1 MKVNITKDDLSRG
14 LAVVS
19 RVVTGKGQLPVLGN
33 VLLEAEKT
41 GLNLAGTNLELG
53 LRADVGGKVIEE
65 GKITVPGRSLA
76 EFVSSLG
83 SQELVSLET
92 DGEKLKI
99 KAGKFG
105 ATFAGISATEFPIM
119 PRMTEKSSIKINK
132 KIISEIAREVAY
144 AAAADE
150 SRPVLTGV
158 RWSVEGD
165 KLLVTAT
172 DGFRLARKMFN
183 VQSSMSNLDGL
194 ILPARTIME
203 LARIEDEGPAFAEA
217 SAGKDEVEM
226 QVVKENNQVI
236 FRVGKVEVISRVLE
250 GNYPEVDKIIP
261 NEWKTRVTLDKAEL
275 ERAVRAAGI
284 FARDNNNI
292 IKFNVQS
299 SMFNVR
305 AAAKESGESE
315 IEIEIEKMEGE
326 EGEISF
332 NYRYVMDYLGSIDKE
347 RVILEMSGN
356 LAPGVWKAEGEE
368 GLTALIMPVRV

>member
-1 MKVNITKDDLSRG
+1 MKVNITKDDLDKG
-14 LAVVS
+14 LGIVS

-41 GLNLAGTNLELG
+41 GLSLAGTNLELG

-65 GKITVPGRSLA
+65 GKITVPGRNLT
-76 EFVSSLG
+76 EFVTSLLG
-83 SQELVSLET
+83 SSPVELET

-105 ATFAGISATEFPIM
+105 ATFAGIAASEFPIL
-119 PRMTEKSSIKINK
+119 PRMDGKNVIKINK
-132 KIISEIAREVAY
+132 KIISEISRQVAY

-158 RWSVEGD
+158 KWSVASNQ
-165 KLLVTAT
+165 LSVTAT
-172 DGFRLARKMFN
+172 DGFRLAKKKI
-183 VQSSMSNLDGL
+183 QDSKSKIQEEIDGL
-194 ILPARTIME
+194 ILPARTILE
-203 LARIEDEGPAFAEA
+203 LARIEEG
-217 SAGKDEVEM
+217 DEVEM

-236 FRVGKVEVISRVLE
+236 FKTGKVEVISRVLE

-261 NEWKTRVTLDKAEL
+261 NEWKTRVVLNKEEL

-292 IKFNVQS
+292 VKLSVTRSQLS
-299 SMFNVR
+299 VR

-315 IEIEIEKMEGE
+315 IEIELEKMEGE

-332 NYRYVMDYLGSIDKE
+332 NYRYVMDYLASVDAE
-347 RVILEMSGN
+347 NVILEMSGN

>member
-1 MKVNITKDDLSRG
+1 MKVNITKDDLNRG
-14 LAVVS
+14 LTVVS

-33 VLLEAEKT
+33 VLLDAEKT
-41 GLNLAGTNLELG
+41 GLSLAGTNLELG
-53 LRADVGGKVIEE
+53 LRADVGGKVTEE
-65 GKITVPGRSLA
+65 GKITVPGRNLS
-76 EFVSSLG
+76 EFVNSLSS
-83 SQELVSLET
+83 SSTVELET
-92 DGEKLKI
+92 DGEKLKV

-105 ATFAGISATEFPIM
+105 AVFAGIAASEFPIM
-119 PRMTEKSSIKINK
+119 PRMGDKRIKINK
-132 KIISEIAREVAY
+132 KIIGEIAREVAY

-158 RWSVEGD
+158 QIKTND
-165 KLLVTAT
+165 KKIIFTAT
-172 DGFRLARKMFN
+172 DGFRLARKALN
-183 VQSSMSNLDGL
+183 NEAGSMKNAGLDGL
-194 ILPARTIME
+194 ILPARTILE
-203 LARIEDEGPAFAEA
+203 LARVEEEG
-217 SAGKDEVEM
+217 EVEM

-236 FRVGKVEVISRVLE
+236 FKVGKVEVISRVLE

-261 NEWKTRVTLDKAEL
+261 NEWKTRVTLSKEDL
-275 ERAVRAAGI
+275 ERAVKAAGI

-292 IKFNVQS
+292 VKFLVGSKQLS
-299 SMFNVR
+299 VR

-332 NYRYVMDYLGSIDKE
+332 NYRYVMDYLASIDKE
-347 RVILEMSGN
+347 NVILEMSGN

>member
-1 MKVNITKDDLSRG
+1 MKVNITKDDLDKG
-14 LAVVS
+14 LGIVS

-41 GLNLAGTNLELG
+41 GLSLAGTNLELG

-65 GKITVPGRSLA
+65 GKITVPGRNLT
-76 EFVSSLG
+76 EFVTSLLG
-83 SQELVSLET
+83 SSPVELET

-105 ATFAGISATEFPIM
+105 ATFAGIAATEFPIM
-119 PRMTEKSSIKINK
+119 PSFAKASEGHGPIKLSK
-132 KIISEIAREVAY
+132 KIISEIARQVAY

-158 RWSVEGD
+158 KWSVASNQ
-165 KLLVTAT
+165 LSVTAT
-172 DGFRLARKMFN
+172 DGFRLAKKKIQDSKFKI
-183 VQSSMSNLDGL
+183 QEEIDGL
-194 ILPARTIME
+194 ILPARTILE
-203 LARIEDEGPAFAEA
+203 LARIED
-217 SAGKDEVEM
+217 SDEVEM

-236 FRVGKVEVISRVLE
+236 FKTGKVEVISRVLE

-261 NEWKTRVTLDKAEL
+261 NEWKTRVVLNKEEL

-284 FARDNNNI
+284 FARENNNI
-292 IKFNVQS
+292 IKFSVQKLAFS
-299 SMFNVR
+299 VQ

-315 IEIEIEKMEGE
+315 IEIELEKMEGE

-332 NYRYVMDYLGSIDKE
+332 NYRYVMDYLASVDKE
-347 RVILEMSGN
+347 NVVLEMSGN

>member
-1 MKVNITKDDLSRG
+1 MKVNITKDDLNRG
-14 LAVVS
+14 LTVVS

-33 VLLEAEKT
+33 VLIEAEKT
-41 GLNLAGTNLELG
+41 GVILAGTNLELG
-53 LRADVGGKVIEE
+53 LRADVGGKVTEE
-65 GKITVPGRSLA
+65 GKITVPGRNFS
-76 EFVSSLG
+76 EFVNSLIG
-83 SQELVSLET
+83 STLVELET
-92 DGEKLKI
+92 DGEKLKV

-105 ATFAGISATEFPIM
+105 ATFAGIGASEFPIM
-119 PRMTEKSSIKINK
+119 PKMSDRGTKEQRFKVNMKVIG
-132 KIISEIAREVAY
+132 EIAREVAY

-158 RWSVEGD
+158 QIKTNEKSIVF
-165 KLLVTAT
+165 TAT
-172 DGFRLARKMFN
+172 DGFRLARKRI
-183 VQSSMSNLDGL
+183 QETGIRTAEDLDGL
-194 ILPARTIME
+194 ILPARTILE
-203 LARIEDEGPAFAEA
+203 LARIGDEGG
-217 SAGKDEVEM
+217 AGEVEM

-236 FRVGKVEVISRVLE
+236 FKAGKIEVISRVLE

-261 NEWKTRVTLDKAEL
+261 NEWKTRVILSKEEL

-292 IKFNVQS
+292 IKLSVVS
-299 SMFNVR
+299 SQLSVR

-332 NYRYVMDYLGSIDKE
+332 NYRYVMDYLGSVDKE
-347 RVILEMSGN
+347 NVILEMSGN